1 MLCMKLI
8 YLIAN
13 FVVNLN
19 LQGIIQLRQ
28 IRIKDITAYFIDVA
42 VWSLS
47 LNEDVSLAFHHIDE
61 FTTYRSKIRGF
72 LTFYCKRKMLSM
84 RKVDVHMNGFSR
96 LSRCL
101 SDKTTI
107 HGVYDPHKSAF
118 GEIFCAMIS

>member
-1 MLCMKLI
+1 MKLI

-42 VWSLS
+42 Y
-47 LNEDVSLAFHHIDE
+47 EDVSLAFHHIDE
-61 FTTYRSKIRGF
+61 FTTYRSKIRFF